1 MVRKTFS
8 SSLCIVF
15 VVIAVALPVGLAV
28 SYNALTK
35 PEAPVYSKWTLE
47 INGKVQ
53 RPLNLALTD
62 LAAMPR
68 TTVDSEIYCL
78 PSPDSDGVLVEWG
91 NWTGVR
97 LGYLLAQARV
107 SADAIKV
114 AFYAEDGFS
123 TDLDLTATALEDVI
137 VAYEKYGKP
146 MDETLR
152 LVVPGRWGYKWI
164 KWLTRIELM
173 DYDFKGRY
181 ESRGF
186 PDDASVTNVQP
197 PGSGFPTAGPYNP

>member
-1 MVRKTFS
+1 MKNSRTLTLSHRYFYRNVYY
-8 SSLCIVF
+8 SLRNRHIH
-15 VVIAVALPVGLAV
+15 
-28 SYNALTK
+28 S
-35 PEAPVYSKWTLE
+35 
-47 INGKVQ
+47 
-53 RPLNLALTD
+53 
-62 LAAMPR
+62 
-68 TTVDSEIYCL
+68 
-78 PSPDSDGVLVEWG
+78 
-91 NWTGVR
+91 
-97 LGYLLAQARV
+97 
-107 SADAIKV
+107 
-114 AFYAEDGFS
+114 
-123 TDLDLTATALEDVI
+123 DLDLTATALEDVI

-186 PDDASVTNVQP
+186 PDDAWVTNVQP